1 MRNDAGQSDDAL
13 DISSDELIA
22 QRHAGAPGA
31 LPPDMAAWMRGAI
44 TVLDTLSL
52 WVGRVVCLLL
62 VPLMLAMVY
71 EVVARKLFVAPTYWA
86 FDVSRMLCGAMFML
100 GAGYALM
107 RGVHIR
113 ADFIYRLWQPRRQA
127 AIDAL
132 LYIVLFFPSMMAFG
146 WVAADYTWAAWVRWE
161 RSMDTAWMAPLAP
174 ARTAMPLG
182 ALFLILQ
189 GVSELLKA
197 FYAIRHNRWPS

>member
-1 MRNDAGQSDDAL
+1 MHNDIGESDDAL
-13 DISSDELIA
+13 DVTDELIA

-31 LPPDMAAWMRGAI
+31 LPEDMAAWMRGGI
-44 TVLDTLSL
+44 TALDALSL

-71 EVVARKLFVAPTYWA
+71 EVVARKVFVAPTDWA

-113 ADFIYRLWQPRRQA
+113 ADFIYRLWRPRHQA
-127 AIDAL
+127 AIDGL
-132 LYIVLFFPSMMAFG
+132 LYVVLFFPSMAAFA
-146 WVAADYTWAAWVRWE
+146 WVAGDCVMEGQPVEQAPRVTLKRLVSAAADQGMRVKTGVEAEYFLTTPDGSRLE
-161 RSMDTAWMAPLAP
+161 RSVLC
-174 ARTAMPLG
+174 
-182 ALFLILQ
+182 Q
-189 GVSELLKA
+189 
-197 FYAIRHNRWPS
+197 